1 MNSIFSK
8 LETIRYYRPSPTP
21 PSYQVNP
28 ILSISST
35 NPRHSL
41 DNTRK
46 NIVFVEGTSKEPPIN
61 LQVNDLS
68 PKASYKQA
76 PNHNHTDSMFLYSPF
91 ASYVCSSQTFL
102 ISTIQLFFLSFS
114 PLPSVN
120 TAFIFFILL

>member
-1 MNSIFSK
+1 MIYHS
-8 LETIRYYRPSPTP
+8 LLLAL
-21 PSYQVNP
+21 YQVKGFP
-28 ILSISST
+28 ILPST

-76 PNHNHTDSMFLYSPF
+76 PNHNHTDSMFQYSPF
-91 ASYVCSSQTFL
+91 ASCVYSSQTFL
-102 ISTIQLFFLSFS
+102 VSTIQLFFLSFS
-114 PLPSVN
+114 PVPSVN
-120 TAFIFFILL
+120 TAFIFFYPALMR